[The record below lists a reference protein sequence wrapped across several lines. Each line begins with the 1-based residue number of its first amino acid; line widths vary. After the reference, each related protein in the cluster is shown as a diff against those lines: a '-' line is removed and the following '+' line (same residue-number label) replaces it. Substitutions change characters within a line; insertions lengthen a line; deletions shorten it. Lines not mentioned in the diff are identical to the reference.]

1 MITEYEDY
9 CSYEVAKL
17 LKEKGFDKPCACCY
31 KDGNLKIIWND
42 TFGEVRLQDWNNLS
56 QEEYNCIGL
65 SSWFGCISAPTH
77 QEANRWLRE
86 VHHIHIGINPIS
98 EKGYNATIYDVAD
111 FDDYGIISDTESFF
125 HVEEACEAAIKYCLE
140 NLI

>member
-31 KDGNLKIIWND
+31 KGGNLKTIWHD
-42 TFGEVRLQDWNNLS
+42 TFGEVRPQDWNNLS

-65 SSWFGCISAPTH
+65 SSWFGCISTPIH
-77 QEANRWLRE
+77 QKVRKWLRE
-86 VHHIHIGINPIS
+86 IHGIDIIIEIS
-98 EKGYNATIYDVAD
+98 NLICKNRKYYCMIYDRD
-111 FDDYGIISDTESFF
+111 NNSYILDLFNSY
-125 HVEEACEAAIKYCLE
+125 EEAEDAAIKYCLE

>member
-31 KDGNLKIIWND
+31 KDGNLKTIWHD
-42 TFGEVRLQDWNNLS
+42 TFGEVRPQDWNNLS
-56 QEEYNCIGL
+56 QEEYNCNGL

-86 VHHIHIGINPIS
+86 NHHLWIDIDPLTGCKWTWSVWFMNGPNQKLGESLQTIS
-98 EKGYNATIYDVAD
+98 KY
-111 FDDYGIISDTESFF
+111 
-125 HVEEACEAAIKYCLE
+125 EEAEDTAIKYCLE